1 MISTSKSELL
11 DTNVDLGALERAN
24 DTKPPA
30 AHDPRGVD
38 IVGHGLAATKQAS
51 VQEAGGRSN
60 INSLFMS
67 CKKVIMCPGDSS
79 QDLL

>member
-24 DTKPPA
+24 DTKPSA

-38 IVGHGLAATKQAS
+38 IVGHGVAATAQAP
-51 VQEAGGRSN
+51 VQEAGGTIN
-60 INSLFMS
+60 ISFNCL
-67 CKKVIMCPGDSS
+67 CRAKKS
-79 QDLL
+79 